1 MPSFIVPLA
10 IRYFFVSLAI
20 TIAAMVAVALLLAYN
35 VVDDIGSSLGF
46 GVTYASGVWA
56 GTYFRKQEDR
66 VAEWGE
72 CWRISAVLLVPQ
84 SLLAILVGAF
94 SYALSGSLFD
104 QLASDPG
111 ILIGTIV
118 FGLAFGALIGWVV
131 TAPAL
136 RMGSKAARKPRKV

>member
-20 TIAAMVAVALLLAYN
+20 TIAGMVAVALLLAYN
-35 VVDDIGSSLGF
+35 VVDDIGSSLSF
-46 GVTYASGVWA
+46 AVTYASGVWA

-66 VAEWGE
+66 MAEWGE

-84 SLLAILVGAF
+84 FLLEILHGAF
-94 SYALSGSLFD
+94 SYVLTGSLFG

-118 FGLAFGALIGWVV
+118 FGLAFGALIAWVV
-131 TAPAL
+131 TATAF
-136 RMGSKAARKPRKV
+136 RIGSKAARKPKKA